1 MTETDSLVAG
11 SFTFQGPSG
20 VNRDPGVGLKEH
32 RGPRL
37 YCQGDVRKNIQAFGN
52 EPRPPRGIENG
63 IDSEISLELGDVA
76 IIIEDIHVGTGDDVA
91 VRVLFFDRDTIDAGS
106 EALEVVGPGSRG
118 AFESGSLAVDENVGG
133 SARIEGSLEGCIH
146 GERGWQAPGHF
157 QI

>member
-1 MTETDSLVAG
+1 M
-11 SFTFQGPSG
+11 
-20 VNRDPGVGLKEH
+20 NHDPGVGLEEH
-32 RGPRL
+32 RGPGL
-37 YCQGDVRKNIQAFGN
+37 YCQGDARKNVQAFGD

-91 VRVLFFDRDTIDAGS
+91 VRVLLFNRDPIDAGS
-106 EALEVVGPGSRG
+106 EALEVVGPGSGG
-118 AFESGSLAVDENVGG
+118 AFESGLLPIDENVGG

-146 GERGWQAPGHF
+146 GERGWQAPCHV